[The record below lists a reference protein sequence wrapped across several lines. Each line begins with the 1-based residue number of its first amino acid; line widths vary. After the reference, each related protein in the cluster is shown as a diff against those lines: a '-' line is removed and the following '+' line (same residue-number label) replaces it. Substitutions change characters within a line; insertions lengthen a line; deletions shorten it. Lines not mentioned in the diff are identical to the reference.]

1 MIFKCSGNAVNPST
15 VSYRSLGFGEAVTIK
30 TQPYILQI
38 KPGDFPRKFE
48 IIADTFISECRIDDT
63 VQGYADIPELA
74 TVDYPTF
81 NELLNIHPNLAA
93 SLIEDYLYFELFYHL
108 FQNPTNLQL
117 VINNINNVYTEK
129 DSIIITGDTYPFKYF

>member
-1 MIFKCSGNAVNPST
+1 MIFKCSGNAVNPNT

-38 KPGDFPRKFE
+38 KPGDFPREFE
-48 IIADTFISECRIDDT
+48 IIANTFISECRIDDT
-63 VQGYADIPELA
+63 EQGYADIPELA
-74 TVDYPTF
+74 IVDYPTF

-129 DSIIITGDTYPFKYF
+129 GSIIITGDTYPFKYF